1 MEKYIR
7 TLNEFEIPAV
17 SAVDDAAEQLKDGQ
31 KIRVDGIQGVLTFI
45 KA

>member
-7 TLNEFEIPAV
+7 TLNEFRIPAV
-17 SAVDDAAEQLKDGQ
+17 SAVDDAAEQLKDRQ
-31 KIRVDGIQGVLTFI
+31 KIREDGTQVVLTFI